1 MIVNKPKK
9 KKKVSRYVALN
20 IVMFV
25 IFGAIISKLLY
36 IQVYKYEDYKEKA
49 DTGST
54 RFIDEKAP
62 RGKIYDS
69 EGDILATNIQ
79 TYALTYTEGEKTE
92 DDFYQTM
99 ESVFKILAE
108 NGEKFQDDLL
118 LKIDGNGNFYYDF
131 KTDNQE
137 ARRSVELRFKRDRGL
152 NEKIEKELYEDK
164 KTDLTDE
171 EIERVNSDLF
181 KLSPE
186 DTFYE
191 LVKLYNMYELVNPDP
206 TNEELDA
213 YDNMS
218 GKDMTA
224 QILQKY
230 SLNDIR
236 NYMVIK
242 DARKMQSFKGYKA
255 VTIASNIKKD
265 TAFIVY
271 QKLNDLPGIDVS
283 LESIRHYPY
292 NNLASSALGYVS
304 TIDSSKKESYELRGY
319 DVSSDLVG
327 ASGIEATF
335 EEHLKGV
342 KGGTTVKVNSK
353 GRITENLFKLES
365 YPGNNVHLTIDKDIQ
380 YVAEQAT
387 KDTLERIRNEEGQ
400 QSATRAAT
408 VAIEVNTGRILA
420 LVSYPDYDPNIFSVP
435 GRITPEETVK
445 YFNPDLDTFGRE
457 HIRKTGAS
465 GSIDDLFPVDP
476 QTGVRYDKFDIY
488 PKSFYNYATK
498 ALLPPGSIFKPL
510 TSIAGLMEGVISTS
524 EYMNDTSGFWIN
536 EDLNMKVEN
545 FAKRANGPT
554 DVRMA
559 LEVSSNY
566 FYYETGYRL
575 YMQNGANTE
584 ALDSIAKYAWKFGL
598 GVDPKSPEAK
608 HPTTGIEIEENFG
621 QTYNF
626 ESWKKKII
634 ENPMFALADIMDSGH
649 YLGYSF
655 IPFDFS
661 KDENDSEILSN
672 AKESIKQKITDTLWK
687 VGTPEEDGNYEKFAE
702 SIRPDVKTVVEN
714 SEKYKNRVR
723 EREAAGNKVNIE
735 DQIDVVADVISMH
748 TISDQATAITSPAQI
763 IYNAIGQGMLTFTPV
778 QLANYVATL
787 ANGGTRYDI
796 MMVDKIT
803 TPTGEVVK
811 EFQPQALDKIDIP
824 DEYLQAVKDGMYR
837 VNTNPSNGWAYKS
850 FANFPIKVGGKTGTA
865 DFGTEEQ
872 YNFQGRRPNGNYISM
887 APLDKPEIAVFST
900 VYDGDKGSS
909 GATIHKAIYEA
920 YFKDE
925 LLKMD
930 PNYGDKSSSFRKYVL
945 ESPLKDNR

>member
-20 IVMFV
+20 IVMCI

-152 NEKIEKELYEDK
+152 NEKIEKKLYEDK

-171 EIERVNSDLF
+171 EIEAVNLELL

-191 LVKLYNMYELVNPDP
+191 LVKLYNMYELINPDP
-206 TNEELDA
+206 TDEELDA
-213 YDNMS
+213 YKDMS

-265 TAFIVY
+265 TAFIIY

-319 DVSSDLVG
+319 DVSTDLVG
-327 ASGIEATF
+327 ATGIEAAF
-335 EEHLKGV
+335 EEQLKGV
-342 KGGTTVKVNSK
+342 KGGNTVKVNSK

-380 YVAEQAT
+380 YAAEQAT

-420 LVSYPDYDPNIFSVP
+420 LVS
-435 GRITPEETVK
+435 
-445 YFNPDLDTFGRE
+445 
-457 HIRKTGAS
+457 
-465 GSIDDLFPVDP
+465 
-476 QTGVRYDKFDIY
+476 
-488 PKSFYNYATK
+488 
-498 ALLPPGSIFKPL
+498 
-510 TSIAGLMEGVISTS
+510 
-524 EYMNDTSGFWIN
+524 
-536 EDLNMKVEN
+536 
-545 FAKRANGPT
+545 
-554 DVRMA
+554 
-559 LEVSSNY
+559 
-566 FYYETGYRL
+566 
-575 YMQNGANTE
+575 
-584 ALDSIAKYAWKFGL
+584 
-598 GVDPKSPEAK
+598 
-608 HPTTGIEIEENFG
+608 
-621 QTYNF
+621 
-626 ESWKKKII
+626 
-634 ENPMFALADIMDSGH
+634 
-649 YLGYSF
+649 
-655 IPFDFS
+655 
-661 KDENDSEILSN
+661 
-672 AKESIKQKITDTLWK
+672 
-687 VGTPEEDGNYEKFAE
+687 
-702 SIRPDVKTVVEN
+702 
-714 SEKYKNRVR
+714 
-723 EREAAGNKVNIE
+723 
-735 DQIDVVADVISMH
+735 
-748 TISDQATAITSPAQI
+748 
-763 IYNAIGQGMLTFTPV
+763 
-778 QLANYVATL
+778 
-787 ANGGTRYDI
+787 
-796 MMVDKIT
+796 
-803 TPTGEVVK
+803 
-811 EFQPQALDKIDIP
+811 
-824 DEYLQAVKDGMYR
+824 
-837 VNTNPSNGWAYKS
+837 
-850 FANFPIKVGGKTGTA
+850 
-865 DFGTEEQ
+865 
-872 YNFQGRRPNGNYISM
+872 
-887 APLDKPEIAVFST
+887 
-900 VYDGDKGSS
+900 
-909 GATIHKAIYEA
+909 
-920 YFKDE
+920 
-925 LLKMD
+925 
-930 PNYGDKSSSFRKYVL
+930 
-945 ESPLKDNR
+945 